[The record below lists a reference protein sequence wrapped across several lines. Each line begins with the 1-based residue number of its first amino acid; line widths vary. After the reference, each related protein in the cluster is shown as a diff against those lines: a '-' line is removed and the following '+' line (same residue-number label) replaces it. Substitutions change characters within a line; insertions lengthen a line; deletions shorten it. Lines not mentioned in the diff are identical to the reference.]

1 MSFVYPSFLW
11 AFTALA
17 IPVIIHLFNFRKTTR
32 IYFSNIHFLKQVKQ
46 ETTQK
51 RKIKQYLVLASRLLF
66 LLFLV
71 LAFAQPFLPAHEQ
84 ITSGKNITI
93 YLDNSYSMT
102 APVSDKV
109 RAFDAATGFVDQ
121 ITQTF
126 PPDTRYRMVTNDFAP
141 FSATYKTKSELL
153 DLLSQM
159 RPSAIS
165 RTFEEVKS
173 RIQTDSKPSEVF
185 WISDFQK
192 STLGDLSG
200 LKMDSA
206 YQWHL
211 VSLPMQNPANIF
223 IDSVYL
229 ENPLMIGGERNSIK
243 VKLKNSG
250 PRGVEG
256 LMLKL
261 MINNIQAAT
270 TSVSLVANG
279 TTEASFDL
287 ASNLQGL
294 NEAKVSISDFPVSFD
309 NDLYFTL
316 NAAGRLKVAEIKA
329 DVKPTYIEKVFGNQS
344 LFAFKS
350 QHIGNVDYSLLNDAD
365 LIIFNGLNKI
375 EGGLLSVISAIKERS
390 GTVLVIPSA
399 NPDLSSYRLILP
411 FAGLSVAKSQEQE
424 ELERPD
430 FENPF
435 FENVFEEKTIS
446 LAMPRAKKI
455 MQWGTDRSAILKF
468 KDGQPFLAQSGNLF
482 VLASPLEKDFTDFYN
497 HALFVPVMYR
507 MAASVKKD
515 QQKLYYT
522 LSETLIRVKAD
533 SLFGEEP
540 VRLTG
545 SQELIPPQRKTGDQV
560 LIEIPKFS
568 INAGFYSV
576 MFKRDTL
583 SLLAFD
589 LDKRESLLAQYKAS
603 EVKELAGGGDFL
615 SIFEATTP
623 EAFGNEIKERYLG
636 TPLWKYAL
644 LLALAFLLAEV
655 LLIRFLK

>member
-11 AFTALA
+11 ALTALS

-32 IYFSNIHFLKQVKQ
+32 VYFSNIRFLKQVKQ

-51 RKIKQYLVLASRLLF
+51 RKLKQYLVLASRLLF

-71 LAFAQPFLPAHEQ
+71 LAFAQPFLPAQEQ

-93 YLDNSYSMT
+93 YLDNSFSMT
-102 APVSDKV
+102 APVKDKV

-126 PPDTRYRMVTNDFAP
+126 PPDTRYRLVTNDFAP
-141 FSATYKTKSELL
+141 FSNTFKTKSELL

-165 RTFEEVKS
+165 RTFEEVKN
-173 RIQTDSKPSEVF
+173 RIQDDSKPAEVF

-192 STLGDLSG
+192 STLGELNGIKIDT
-200 LKMDSA
+200 A

-211 VSLPMQNPANIF
+211 VSLPVANSANIF

-229 ENPLMIGGERNSIK
+229 ENPLMIGGERNSVK
-243 VKLKNSG
+243 VKLRNSG
-250 PRGVEG
+250 SRSVDG
-256 LMLKL
+256 LMVKL
-261 MINNIQAAT
+261 TINKVQAAT
-270 TSVSLVANG
+270 SSVSLVANG
-279 TTEASFDL
+279 TAEASFDL
-287 ASNLQGL
+287 VTNLQGL
-294 NEAKVSISDFPVSFD
+294 NEAQVSISDFPVSFD

-316 NAAGRLKVAEIKA
+316 NAAGKLKIAEVKTEA
-329 DVKPTYIEKVFGNQS
+329 KPTYIEKVFGNQS
-344 LFAFKS
+344 LFTFKS
-350 QHIGNVDYSLLNDAD
+350 QLVSNVDYSFLTDAD
-365 LIIFNGLNKI
+365 LVIFNGLNKI
-375 EGGLLSVISAIKERS
+375 DGGLLSVINTIKERA
-390 GTVLVIPSA
+390 GTVLIIPSA
-399 NPDLSSYRLILP
+399 EPDLNSYQQALP
-411 FAGLSVAKSQEQE
+411 FAGLSVVKNQELQ

-435 FENVFEEKTIS
+435 FENVFEEKATS
-446 LAMPRAKKI
+446 LAMPKAKKLL
-455 MQWGTDRSAILKF
+455 QWGEDRTAILKF
-468 KDGQPFLAQSGNLF
+468 KDGQPFLTQSGSVF
-482 VLASPLEKDFTDFYN
+482 VLTSALNKDFTDFYN

-522 LSETLIRVKAD
+522 LSESLVRVKAD

-540 VRLTG
+540 VRLVG

-568 INAGFYSV
+568 ITAGFYNV
-576 MFKRDTL
+576 MFRRDTL
-583 SLLAFD
+583 GLLAFD
-589 LDKRESLLAQYKAS
+589 LDKRESLLPQYKAS

-615 SIFEATTP
+615 SIFEASTP

-636 TPLWKYAL
+636 TPLWKYAV

>member
-32 IYFSNIHFLKQVKQ
+32 IYFSNIRFLKQVKQ